1 MCVCVLITKRE
12 SERESEREAA
22 PPPFPSN
29 IFSEL
34 EWERAQL
41 HLVRT
46 PPLFFLL
53 FKMSVGSDFGNP
65 LRKFKLVFLGEQ
77 SVGKTSLITRFM
89 YDSFDNTYQATI
101 GIDFLS
107 KTMYLEDRTVRLQ
120 LWDTAGQERFRS
132 LIPSYIRDS
141 TVAVVV
147 YDITNV
153 NSFQQTSKWID
164 DVRTE
169 RGSDVIIMLVGN
181 KTDLADKR
189 QITIEEGEQRAKELS
204 VMFIET
210 SAKTGYNVKQLFRRV
225 AAALPGMESMQE
237 TSKEGMIDIK
247 LDKPQEPPTT
257 EGGCSC

>member
-1 MCVCVLITKRE
+1 M
-12 SERESEREAA
+12 SAA
-22 PPPFPSN
+22 
-29 IFSEL
+29 
-34 EWERAQL
+34 
-41 HLVRT
+41 
-46 PPLFFLL
+46 
-53 FKMSVGSDFGNP
+53 GDFGNP

-107 KTMYLEDRTVRLQ
+107 KTMYLEDRTVSLFIRLQ

-141 TVAVVV
+141 AAAVVV

-153 NSFQQTSKWID
+153 NSFQQTTKWID

-189 QITIEEGEQRAKELS
+189 QVSIEEGERKAKELN

-210 SAKTGYNVKQLFRRV
+210 SAKAGYNVKQLFRRV
-225 AAALPGMESMQE
+225 AAALPGMDNTQDKSRED
-237 TSKEGMIDIK
+237 MIDIK
-247 LDKPQEPPTT
+247 LEKPPELPAS

>member
-1 MCVCVLITKRE
+1 
-12 SERESEREAA
+12 
-22 PPPFPSN
+22 
-29 IFSEL
+29 
-34 EWERAQL
+34 
-41 HLVRT
+41 
-46 PPLFFLL
+46 
-53 FKMSVGSDFGNP
+53 MSTAGDFGNP

-107 KTMYLEDRTVRLQ
+107 KTMYLEDRTIRLQ

-141 TVAVVV
+141 AAAVVV

-153 NSFQQTSKWID
+153 NSFQQTTKWID

-189 QITIEEGEQRAKELS
+189 QVSIEEGERKAKELN

-210 SAKTGYNVKQLFRRV
+210 SAKAGYNVKQLFRRV
-225 AAALPGMESMQE
+225 AAALPGMESTQDKSRE
-237 TSKEGMIDIK
+237 DMIDVT
-247 LDKPQEPPTT
+247 LQNPP
-257 EGGCSC
+257 EQPVSESGCSC

>member
-1 MCVCVLITKRE
+1 
-12 SERESEREAA
+12 
-22 PPPFPSN
+22 
-29 IFSEL
+29 
-34 EWERAQL
+34 
-41 HLVRT
+41 
-46 PPLFFLL
+46 
-53 FKMSVGSDFGNP
+53 MSAGGDFGNP

-107 KTMYLEDRTVRLQ
+107 KTMYLEDRTIRLQ

-141 TVAVVV
+141 AAAVVV

-153 NSFQQTSKWID
+153 NSFQQTTKWID

-189 QITIEEGEQRAKELS
+189 QVSIEEGERKAKELN

-210 SAKTGYNVKQLFRRV
+210 SAKAGYNVKQLFRRV
-225 AAALPGMESMQE
+225 AAALPGMESTQDKSRE
-237 TSKEGMIDIK
+237 DMIDIK
-247 LDKPQEPPTT
+247 LEKPQEQPVS
-257 EGGCSC
+257 EGGCSCNTMWLLPFSRTSLLSLPLLFIDCSVNIGLNLPLSVITYCSSSSLAVSWR

>member
-1 MCVCVLITKRE
+1 
-12 SERESEREAA
+12 
-22 PPPFPSN
+22 
-29 IFSEL
+29 
-34 EWERAQL
+34 
-41 HLVRT
+41 
-46 PPLFFLL
+46 
-53 FKMSVGSDFGNP
+53 MSTAGDFGNP

-107 KTMYLEDRTVRLQ
+107 KTMYLEDRTIRLQ

-141 TVAVVV
+141 AAAVVV
-147 YDITNV
+147 YDITNI
-153 NSFQQTSKWID
+153 NSFQQTTKWID

-189 QITIEEGEQRAKELS
+189 QVSIEEGERKAKELN

-210 SAKTGYNVKQLFRRV
+210 SAKAGYNVKQLFRRV
-225 AAALPGMESMQE
+225 AAALPGMESTQDKSRE
-237 TSKEGMIDIK
+237 DMIDVT
-247 LDKPQEPPTT
+247 LQNPP
-257 EGGCSC
+257 EQPVSESGCSC

>member
-1 MCVCVLITKRE
+1 
-12 SERESEREAA
+12 
-22 PPPFPSN
+22 
-29 IFSEL
+29 
-34 EWERAQL
+34 
-41 HLVRT
+41 
-46 PPLFFLL
+46 
-53 FKMSVGSDFGNP
+53 MSSAGDFGNP

-107 KTMYLEDRTVRLQ
+107 KTMYLEDRTIRLQ

-141 TVAVVV
+141 AAAVVV

-153 NSFQQTSKWID
+153 NSFQQTTKWID

-189 QITIEEGEQRAKELS
+189 QVSIEEGERKAKELN

-210 SAKTGYNVKQLFRRV
+210 SAKAGYNVKQLFRRV
-225 AAALPGMESMQE
+225 AAALPGMDTTQDKSRED
-237 TSKEGMIDIK
+237 MIDIK
-247 LDKPQEPPTT
+247 LEKPPEQPVSD
-257 EGGCSC
+257 GGCSC

>member
-1 MCVCVLITKRE
+1 M
-12 SERESEREAA
+12 SAA
-22 PPPFPSN
+22 
-29 IFSEL
+29 
-34 EWERAQL
+34 
-41 HLVRT
+41 
-46 PPLFFLL
+46 
-53 FKMSVGSDFGNP
+53 GDFGNP

-107 KTMYLEDRTVRLQ
+107 KTMYLEDRTIRLQ

-141 TVAVVV
+141 AAAVVV

-153 NSFQQTSKWID
+153 NSFQQTTKWID

-189 QITIEEGEQRAKELS
+189 QVSIEEGERKAKELN

-210 SAKTGYNVKQLFRRV
+210 SAKAGYNVKQLFRRV
-225 AAALPGMESMQE
+225 AAALPGMESTQDKSRE
-237 TSKEGMIDIK
+237 DMIDIK
-247 LDKPQEPPTT
+247 LEKPPEQPVS

>member
-1 MCVCVLITKRE
+1 M
-12 SERESEREAA
+12 SAA
-22 PPPFPSN
+22 
-29 IFSEL
+29 
-34 EWERAQL
+34 
-41 HLVRT
+41 
-46 PPLFFLL
+46 
-53 FKMSVGSDFGNP
+53 GDFGNP

-153 NSFQQTSKWID
+153 NSFQQTTKWID

-189 QITIEEGEQRAKELS
+189 QVAIEEGERKAKELN

-210 SAKTGYNVKQLFRRV
+210 SAKAGYNVKQLFRRV
-225 AAALPGMESMQE
+225 AAALPGMESTQDKSRE
-237 TSKEGMIDIK
+237 DMIDIK
-247 LDKPQEPPTT
+247 LEKTPEQPVS

>member
-1 MCVCVLITKRE
+1 MT
-12 SERESEREAA
+12 
-22 PPPFPSN
+22 
-29 IFSEL
+29 
-34 EWERAQL
+34 
-41 HLVRT
+41 T
-46 PPLFFLL
+46 
-53 FKMSVGSDFGNP
+53 DFTANP

-89 YDSFDNTYQATI
+89 YDSFDHTYQATI

-153 NSFQQTSKWID
+153 NSFNQTNKWID
-164 DVRTE
+164 DVRAE
-169 RGSDVIIMLVGN
+169 RGNDVIIMLVGN

-189 QITIEEGEQRAKELS
+189 RVSIDEGEKKAKDLN

-210 SAKTGYNVKQLFRRV
+210 SAKAGYNVKQLFRRV
-225 AAALPGMESMQE
+225 AAALPGMDTPVE
-237 TSKEGMIDIK
+237 
-247 LDKPQEPPTT
+247 PQQVQPIVNVNLSEEPASQ
-257 EGGCSC
+257 EGGNCAC

>member
-1 MCVCVLITKRE
+1 MGLISRVSSRTYRDLCNTIMTSIE
-12 SERESEREAA
+12 S
-22 PPPFPSN
+22 
-29 IFSEL
+29 I
-34 EWERAQL
+34 
-41 HLVRT
+41 
-46 PPLFFLL
+46 
-53 FKMSVGSDFGNP
+53 KP
-65 LRKFKLVFLGEQ
+65 LRKYKVVFLGKQ

-147 YDITNV
+147 YDITNA
-153 NSFQQTSKWID
+153 NSFHQTSKWID

-181 KTDLADKR
+181 KTDLSDKR
-189 QITIEEGEQRAKELS
+189 QVSTEDGERKAKELN

-210 SAKTGYNVKQLFRRV
+210 SAKAGYNVKQLFRRV
-225 AAALPGMESMQE
+225 AAALPGMESSE
-237 TSKEGMIDIK
+237 SSGGTG
-247 LDKPQEPPTT
+247 KPDMT
-257 EGGCSC
+257 EVVLKDSPVPERSLSEA

>member
-1 MCVCVLITKRE
+1 
-12 SERESEREAA
+12 
-22 PPPFPSN
+22 
-29 IFSEL
+29 
-34 EWERAQL
+34 
-41 HLVRT
+41 
-46 PPLFFLL
+46 
-53 FKMSVGSDFGNP
+53 MSAGGDFGNP

-107 KTMYLEDRTVRLQ
+107 KTMYLEDRTIRLQLWDTAGQERFRSLIPSYIRDSAAAVVVYDITSRYIVRLQ

-153 NSFQQTSKWID
+153 NSFQQTTKWID

-189 QITIEEGEQRAKELS
+189 QVSIEEGERKAKELN

-210 SAKTGYNVKQLFRRV
+210 SAKAGYNVKQLFRRV
-225 AAALPGMESMQE
+225 AAALPGMESTQDKSRE
-237 TSKEGMIDIK
+237 DMIDIK
-247 LDKPQEPPTT
+247 LEKPQEQPVS

>member
-1 MCVCVLITKRE
+1 M
-12 SERESEREAA
+12 SAA
-22 PPPFPSN
+22 
-29 IFSEL
+29 
-34 EWERAQL
+34 
-41 HLVRT
+41 
-46 PPLFFLL
+46 
-53 FKMSVGSDFGNP
+53 GDFGNP

-107 KTMYLEDRTVRLQ
+107 KTMYLEDRTIRLQ

-141 TVAVVV
+141 AAAVVV

-153 NSFQQTSKWID
+153 NSFQQTTKWID

-189 QITIEEGEQRAKELS
+189 QVSIEEGERKAKELN

-210 SAKTGYNVKQLFRRV
+210 SAKAGYNVKQLFRRV
-225 AAALPGMESMQE
+225 AAALPGMDTTQDKNRED
-237 TSKEGMIDIK
+237 MIDIK
-247 LDKPQEPPTT
+247 LEKPPEQPVS